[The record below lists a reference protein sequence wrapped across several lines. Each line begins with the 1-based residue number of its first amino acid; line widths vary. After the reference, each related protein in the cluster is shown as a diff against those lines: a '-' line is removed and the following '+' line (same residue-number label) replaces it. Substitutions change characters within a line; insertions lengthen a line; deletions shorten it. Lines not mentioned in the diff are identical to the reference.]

1 MAEGPTDAGFQQG
14 DASAWKSLEI
24 SLRERF
30 TVVEH
35 VIVSAG
41 REFRLLK
48 PRSPDEL
55 ISEDDFNRDERLPY
69 WADVWPSALSL
80 AARLAT
86 ESGGGK
92 RLLELGC
99 GAGYVSA
106 AATHCGF
113 DVVATDYYADALEF
127 ARLNAWLNHLRPP
140 ATRLVDWRELPGDL
154 GRFDVVV
161 AADVLYEKA
170 YPALVS
176 AAFAATLARGG
187 LGLVADPGR
196 RGAEPFQADCRRRGL
211 SVAHVEQAPWDN
223 GSVCHTVDL
232 YELRLVD

>member
-1 MAEGPTDAGFQQG
+1 MVESRSDAHE
-14 DASAWKSLEI
+14 WRSLET

-30 TVVEH
+30 TVVEQT
-35 VIVSAG
+35 IAAG
-41 REFRLLK
+41 SRDFRLLK

-80 AARLAT
+80 AARLAN
-86 ESGGGK
+86 EAGGGR

-106 AATHCGF
+106 VAAHRGF
-113 DVVATDYYADALEF
+113 DVVATDYYAEALEF
-127 ARLNAWLNHLRPP
+127 ARLNAWLNHLPPP

-154 GRFDVVV
+154 GRFHVVV
-161 AADVLYEKA
+161 AADVLYEKS

-176 AAFAATLARGG
+176 AAFSAALAPGA

-196 RGAEPFQADCRRRGL
+196 RGAEPFQAECRRRGL
-211 SVAHVEQAPWDN
+211 SIEHVEQTPWDN

-232 YELRLVD
+232 YELRLLE